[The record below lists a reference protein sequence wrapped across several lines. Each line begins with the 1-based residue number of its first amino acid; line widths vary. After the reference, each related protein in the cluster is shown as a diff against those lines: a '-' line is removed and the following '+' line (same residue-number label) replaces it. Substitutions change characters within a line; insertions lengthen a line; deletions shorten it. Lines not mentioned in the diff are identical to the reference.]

1 MMLHMINNNRPSY
14 WNSNKFEHPATSNT
28 IATDFDM
35 NKALVDDYWGP
46 YTGKSSLIAAMAD
59 LDLKE
64 FQSNSRSIL
73 VIEDAVTSFE
83 SNAYNSVALSALL
96 KFVDGLWSSSGD
108 GRILVMTTDYKD
120 HIDPVPLR
128 PSCMDM
134 HFHLSSHTFRHY
146 LFEKIEER
154 LAKIQATPAEVPGE
168 LMK

>member
-1 MMLHMINNNRPSY
+1 MG
-14 WNSNKFEHPATSNT
+14 K
-28 IATDFDM
+28 
-35 NKALVDDYWGP
+35 WGP
-46 YTGKSSLIAAMAD
+46 YTAKSSLIAAMAD

-73 VIEDAVTSFE
+73 VIEDVVTSFE
-83 SNAYNSVALSALL
+83 SMPILQVALSALL

-134 HFHLSSHTFRHY
+134 QFHLSSHTFSGFKMLLNHLKGITY
-146 LFEKIEER
+146 LRR
-154 LAKIQATPAEVPGE
+154 LRSDWQRFRQHQLKFLGS
-168 LMK
+168 